1 MKLSQGQRT
10 VAGIRWRSEYVS
22 VSRIHRPRRADRSNA
37 NTVIAD
43 ISQSRAPSRQLA
55 FSLVEVV
62 LSLGVIA
69 VGVIAILGV
78 FPTALQTG
86 HSAQDETRAPEI
98 AQTIYGSLAAQ
109 APSQFSNV
117 RFLLSDGVTLFPTP
131 PSPPIDL
138 TAPPRTPRSRCTQTT
153 MASLFKTQRQRP
165 IGSLFYTNNSPP
177 GFPAPPPAYAN
188 QVTVRVAWPA
198 NAPAANQTYRDYVR
212 IISKY

>member
-1 MKLSQGQRT
+1 M
-10 VAGIRWRSEYVS
+10 
-22 VSRIHRPRRADRSNA
+22 
-37 NTVIAD
+37 IAD
-43 ISQSRAPSRQLA
+43 ISQSPAPSRQLA

-109 APSQFSNV
+109 APSQFSSV
-117 RFLLSDGVTLFPTP
+117 RFLLSDGVTLFPTSPAPSINLTQP
-131 PSPPIDL
+131 PSSYTLYADNAGQLINSA
-138 TAPPRTPRSRCTQTT
+138 TN
-153 MASLFKTQRQRP
+153 ASYLIT
-165 IGSLFYTNNSPP
+165 IYTNNSVP
-177 GFPAPPPAYAN
+177 GFTDPASAN
-188 QVTVRVAWPA
+188 AVTVRVAWPA

>member
-1 MKLSQGQRT
+1 M
-10 VAGIRWRSEYVS
+10 
-22 VSRIHRPRRADRSNA
+22 
-37 NTVIAD
+37 IAD
-43 ISQSRAPSRQLA
+43 ISQSPAPSRQLA

-109 APSQFSNV
+109 APSQFANV
-117 RFLLSDGVTLFPTP
+117 QLRLSDNTTL
-131 PSPPIDL
+131 SINL
-138 TAPPRTPRSRCTQTT
+138 TAPPPPPTVPTLTLYADNDGKLIQGATT
-153 MASLFKTQRQRP
+153 ATYTIF
-165 IGSLFYTNNSPP
+165 IYTNNSVP
-177 GFPAPPPAYAN
+177 GFTDPASVNA
-188 QVTVRVAWPA
+188 VTVRVAWPA
-198 NAPAANQTYRDYVR
+198 NALAANQTFRDFVR

>member
-1 MKLSQGQRT
+1 M
-10 VAGIRWRSEYVS
+10 
-22 VSRIHRPRRADRSNA
+22 
-37 NTVIAD
+37 IAD
-43 ISQSRAPSRQLA
+43 ISQSPAPSRQLA

-131 PSPPIDL
+131 PVPVHQPNPPPSSYTLYADN
-138 TAPPRTPRSRCTQTT
+138 AGN
-153 MASLFKTQRQRP
+153 LFNSQPMRAYLIT
-165 IGSLFYTNNSPP
+165 IYTNNLRSWLLRS
-177 GFPAPPPAYAN
+177 GEYE
-188 QVTVRVAWPA
+188 R
-198 NAPAANQTYRDYVR
+198 R
-212 IISKY
+212 

>member
-1 MKLSQGQRT
+1 
-10 VAGIRWRSEYVS
+10 
-22 VSRIHRPRRADRSNA
+22 
-37 NTVIAD
+37 VIAD

-62 LSLGVIA
+62 LALGVIA

-98 AQTIYGSLAAQ
+98 AQTIHGSLAAQ

-117 RFLLSDGVTLFPTP
+117 RFRLSDGVTLFPTP

-138 TAPPRTPRSRCTQTT
+138 TAPPPPATVQLYADNDGKLIQDATT
-153 MASLFKTQRQRP
+153 AAYRIF
-165 IGSLFYTNNSPP
+165 IFTNNSPP
-177 GFPAPPPAYAN
+177 GFPAPPPAFAN

>member
-1 MKLSQGQRT
+1 MFVEVTSDAETRLQF
-10 VAGIRWRSEYVS
+10 
-22 VSRIHRPRRADRSNA
+22 
-37 NTVIAD
+37 
-43 ISQSRAPSRQLA
+43 A

-62 LSLGVIA
+62 LALGVIA

-117 RFLLSDGVTLFPTP
+117 RFRLSDGVTLFPGPP
-131 PSPPIDL
+131 PSPSINL
-138 TAPPRTPRSRCTQTT
+138 TQPPSSYTLYADNAGQLINSATN
-153 MASLFKTQRQRP
+153 ASYLIT
-165 IGSLFYTNNSPP
+165 IYTNNSVP
-177 GFPAPPPAYAN
+177 GFTDPASAN
-188 QVTVRVAWPA
+188 AVTVRVAWPA
-198 NAPAANQTYRDYVR
+198 NAAAANQTYRDYVR

>member
-1 MKLSQGQRT
+1 
-10 VAGIRWRSEYVS
+10 
-22 VSRIHRPRRADRSNA
+22 
-37 NTVIAD
+37 VIAN
-43 ISQSRAPSRQLA
+43 ISHSRVLRRQVA

-62 LSLGVIA
+62 LALGVIA

-98 AQTIYGSLAAQ
+98 AQTIFSSLVAQ
-109 APSQFSNV
+109 ASSQFNNLQLPIPGNPSLSINLTLSSSPTTPTLYADNDGKLTPGATAAAYAILIFTCNPSNCA
-117 RFLLSDGVTLFPTP
+117 
-131 PSPPIDL
+131 SPP
-138 TAPPRTPRSRCTQTT
+138 A
-153 MASLFKTQRQRP
+153 
-165 IGSLFYTNNSPP
+165 
-177 GFPAPPPAYAN
+177 GFNDPALN

>member
-1 MKLSQGQRT
+1 M
-10 VAGIRWRSEYVS
+10 
-22 VSRIHRPRRADRSNA
+22 
-37 NTVIAD
+37 IAD
-43 ISQSRAPSRQLA
+43 ISQSRALRHQLA

-117 RFLLSDGVTLFPTP
+117 RFLLSDGVTQFPTP
-131 PSPPIDL
+131 PSPSIDL
-138 TAPPRTPRSRCTQTT
+138 TAPPATFQLYADNDGKLIQDATT
-153 MASLFKTQRQRP
+153 AAYKIF
-165 IGSLFYTNNSPP
+165 IFTNNSPP

-198 NAPAANQTYRDYVR
+198 NALAANQTFRDFVR

>member
-1 MKLSQGQRT
+1 M
-10 VAGIRWRSEYVS
+10 
-22 VSRIHRPRRADRSNA
+22 
-37 NTVIAD
+37 IAD
-43 ISQSRAPSRQLA
+43 ISQSRALRHQLA

-62 LSLGVIA
+62 LALGVIA

-109 APSQFSNV
+109 APSQFANV
-117 RFLLSDGVTLFPTP
+117 QLRLSDNTTL
-131 PSPPIDL
+131 SINL
-138 TAPPRTPRSRCTQTT
+138 TAPPPPPTVPTLTLYADNDGKLIQDATT
-153 MASLFKTQRQRP
+153 AAYKIF
-165 IGSLFYTNNSPP
+165 IFTNNSPP

-198 NAPAANQTYRDYVR
+198 NAPAANQNYRDYVR

>member
-1 MKLSQGQRT
+1 M
-10 VAGIRWRSEYVS
+10 
-22 VSRIHRPRRADRSNA
+22 
-37 NTVIAD
+37 IAD
-43 ISQSRAPSRQLA
+43 ISQSRGPRRQLA

-62 LSLGVIA
+62 LALGVIA

-78 FPTALQTG
+78 FPIALQTG

-131 PSPPIDL
+131 PSPSINLTLSSSP
-138 TAPPRTPRSRCTQTT
+138 TAPTLYADNEGKLIQDATT
-153 MASLFKTQRQRP
+153 AAYAIFIFTCNPSNCAAP
-165 IGSLFYTNNSPP
+165 PP
-177 GFPAPPPAYAN
+177 GFNDPRLN
-188 QVTVRVAWPA
+188 QVTVRMAWPA

>member
-1 MKLSQGQRT
+1 
-10 VAGIRWRSEYVS
+10 
-22 VSRIHRPRRADRSNA
+22 
-37 NTVIAD
+37 VIAD
-43 ISQSRAPSRQLA
+43 ISQSPAPSRQLA

-86 HSAQDETRAPEI
+86 HSAQNETRAPQI
-98 AQTIYGSLAAQ
+98 AQTIFSSLVAQ
-109 APSQFSNV
+109 ASSQFNNLQLPIAGNASLPMDLTLSFSPSTPTLYADNDGKLSQDATAAAYAILVFTCNPSNCA
-117 RFLLSDGVTLFPTP
+117 
-131 PSPPIDL
+131 SPP
-138 TAPPRTPRSRCTQTT
+138 A
-153 MASLFKTQRQRP
+153 
-165 IGSLFYTNNSPP
+165 
-177 GFPAPPPAYAN
+177 GFNDPTLN